1 MSSHD
6 ASHPPLPP
14 PSEDETRTWLERLSQ
29 ALGDTPETVIAQQWL
44 REPETDALC
53 VGDPADLEAIVL
65 QSPSVPGEP
74 AVFGTSAEAV
84 ASLIPHLQ
92 PWFAL
97 NVPMALADD
106 LMSPVAE
113 AAGVESVRL
122 LDDVYHTLTQPPA
135 AVASPDSARLL
146 GRDDERTIRSAAGLL
161 GDGAERLVA
170 TLDWGTAAGVVR
182 NGQLVAVAYTF
193 AMSERH
199 ADLGVVTRDDWRGQG
214 LATASAALVCRAIQ
228 DGGRVP
234 VWSTGGTNLPSISVA
249 RKLGFAEV
257 SRRVYLIPEFDDD
270 AS

>member
-6 ASHPPLPP
+6 AIHPPLPP
-14 PSEDETRTWLERLSQ
+14 PSDEETRAWLERLSQ

-44 REPETDALC
+44 REPATDALC

-74 AVFGTSAEAV
+74 AIFGVSAEAV

-97 NVPMALADD
+97 NVPMALSDD
-106 LMSPVAE
+106 LMAPVAE

-122 LDDVYHTLTQPPA
+122 LDDVYHTLTQ
-135 AVASPDSARLL
+135 AVGVVSPGVARML
-146 GRDDERTIRSAAGLL
+146 GRDDERVIRSAAGLL
-161 GDGAERLVA
+161 GDGAERLLD
-170 TLDWGTAAGVVR
+170 TLGWGVVAGVVR
-182 NGQLVAVAYTF
+182 DGHLVSVAYTF
-193 AMSERH
+193 ATSDLH

-214 LATASAALVCRAIQ
+214 LATACAALVCQAVQ

-234 VWSTGGTNLPSISVA
+234 VWSTGSTNLPSLQVA
-249 RKLGFAEV
+249 RNLGFTEV
-257 SRRVYLIPEFDDD
+257 SRRVYLIPDFDD